1 MGVTVENLNRE
12 ISKSKEYVDN
22 KFSTIS
28 GEIQEIKQR
37 SSAEISRLSATLAD
51 FQTKLVTGTSD
62 SISPA
67 VPVRVDIRSE
77 AVQQVDGVTNTAG
90 SNNAL
95 SSVHGANGVNG
106 CSTSVCNDINSVTN
120 QPNNSRS
127 YGNVN
132 ATSELHAK
140 SAELCEQLYLLSQT
154 AQSKFLFTS
163 LGTLTSISFSDS
175 LNSISISDRQLTN
188 YAYPWY
194 SEQSKNLSQSSGC
207 PVPLINFRVTMSLR
221 KPLRNLESKSS
232 RQYQEFDLLRQVQ
245 PKFWRILHGSLY

>member
-140 SAELCEQLYLLSQT
+140 SAELCEL
-154 AQSKFLFTS
+154 
-163 LGTLTSISFSDS
+163 TLPTFSDS
-175 LNSISISDRQLTN
+175 TKQ
-188 YAYPWY
+188 
-194 SEQSKNLSQSSGC
+194 
-207 PVPLINFRVTMSLR
+207 VPLHFIRDLD
-221 KPLRNLESKSS
+221 
-232 RQYQEFDLLRQVQ
+232 QYFILRQFEQYFNLRQTADELRLPLVFRAIQ
-245 PKFWRILHGSLY
+245 EPFAKQRLSSSFDKL